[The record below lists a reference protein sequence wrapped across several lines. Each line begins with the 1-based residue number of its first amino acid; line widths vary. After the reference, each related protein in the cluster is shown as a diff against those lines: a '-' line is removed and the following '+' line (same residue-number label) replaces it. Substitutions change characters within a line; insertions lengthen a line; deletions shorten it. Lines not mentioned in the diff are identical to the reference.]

1 MDGKNP
7 YLDVSSDQLARA
19 CSQAAHD
26 VSANV
31 PRDRQQ
37 RLELAERVRLLLMA
51 SALRIVPAGSW
62 FARPEV
68 ARRPDDFFS
77 SLRADHLQ
85 RLRKLRYR
93 ALLHAAEHRLGA
105 AAHSWIRDACLGAD
119 RVYDL
124 ALASEAGLESALQH
138 LDLMSSRDR

>member
-1 MDGKNP
+1 MDSKNP

-19 CSQAAHD
+19 CSKAAHD

-51 SALRIVPAGSW
+51 AALRIVPAGSW

-68 ARRPDDFFS
+68 ARRPDDFFP

-85 RLRKLRYR
+85 RLRELRYR
-93 ALLHAAEHRLGA
+93 VLLQAAEHRLGA
-105 AAHSWIRDACLGAD
+105 GAHNWIRDASRGAD

-124 ALASEAGLESALQH
+124 ALASEQGLEAALQ
-138 LDLMSSRDR
+138 DLARISSPDR